1 MVVVANSS
9 SIGTDIIIMV
19 ELEKI
24 MAVVNNNNNNNI
36 TVAEMVVAVVESITP
51 ERVEMETMKETEN
64 NSRIIITIKLPAV
77 ARILTNEI
85 MAVEIPIEVKE
96 EAEAAADQGTK
107 GDQGKDPTDNIATVD
122 PEMAPAP
129 PTIDKVPDLV
139 PAADGPA
146 IIAAGGIGMGINEA
160 RANANEAVAKG
171 CTVVEVVLDRATPL
185 ETEEVGVAV
194 AVAVVVVVDVA
205 PENENEIVT
214 IEMVVEGEE
223 EIGVGVEAVHNHAVE
238 AAGVF
243 PESVVAAVV
252 VVIRGVGRIDLVV
265 RNVPLGV
272 VGGVRTRAEMM
283 TGMVLVVVEEE
294 EVVDE
299 EEEEAVVPLGEVQV
313 DPMNSDQMSGDPMS
327 EGQMNVICSVIPI
340 AILAEEEEV
349 VEEVQVAVA
358 VEVGI
363 MAATTTTPTTM
374 EVVRGK
380 GDDATEIGI
389 GMAVVVA
396 TITTMAITI
405 AIAMETMQ
413 FLPTMGQVVETTML
427 VVVKG
432 TTSR

>member
-24 MAVVNNNNNNNI
+24 MAVVNNNNNNI

-85 MAVEIPIEVKE
+85 MVVEIPIEVKE
-96 EAEAAADQGTK
+96 EAEAAVDQGTK
-107 GDQGKDPTDNIATVD
+107 GDQGKGPTDIATVD

-171 CTVVEVVLDRATPL
+171 CTVVEAVLDRATPL
-185 ETEEVGVAV
+185 ETEEVGVV
-194 AVAVVVVVDVA
+194 AAAVVVVVDAA

-243 PESVVAAVV
+243 LESVVAVV

-283 TGMVLVVVEEE
+283 TGMVPVVEEEVVDVEEEE
-294 EVVDE
+294 EVV
-299 EEEEAVVPLGEVQV
+299 VVPLGEVKV

-413 FLPTMGQVVETTML
+413 FLPTMGQVVETTTL